1 MAQVDEV
8 HDFHGPYQ
16 VHVHT
21 DGHVIVFLKNKGA
34 YSLDSEKLSEI
45 VHQEIMELKIQIE
58 KWKSLEDRI
67 KNSK

>member
-8 HDFHGPYQ
+8 HDFQGPYQ